1 MHKRKIDTTDEI
13 FVINK
18 ERHIGTST
26 RAEIE
31 YATKTGKKINYY
43 DKCGNSRIYSKDTY
57 YLRNKQLDKE
67 FEFIFKNR
75 DCVNGKRVHTTLYT
89 RRYK

>member
-1 MHKRKIDTTDEI
+1 MRIPKFLENATNVYRTKKYIVKQNACLEYDE
-13 FVINK
+13 F
-18 ERHIGTST
+18 
-26 RAEIE
+26 
-31 YATKTGKKINYY
+31 
-43 DKCGNSRIYSKDTY
+43 GNGRVFSEDTY

-75 DCVNGKRVHTTLYT
+75 GHINGKRVHTTLYT

>member
-1 MHKRKIDTTDEI
+1 MKIPEFMENATNVYRTKKFI
-13 FVINK
+13 VKQTIYL
-18 ERHIGTST
+18 
-26 RAEIE
+26 E
-31 YATKTGKKINYY
+31 YDNF
-43 DKCGNSRIYSKDTY
+43 GNGRVFSKDTY

-67 FEFIFKNR
+67 FEYIFKNR

>member
-1 MHKRKIDTTDEI
+1 MKSFDFLE
-13 FVINK
+13 N
-18 ERHIGTST
+18 
-26 RAEIE
+26 
-31 YATKTGKKINYY
+31 ATNVYRTKKYIVKQDVFLEY

-67 FEFIFKNR
+67 FEYIFKDR
-75 DCVNGKRVHTTLYT
+75 DCANGKRVHSTLYT